1 MIRKWPLAPGQHA
14 GVTRIVTEQDI
25 PKRTAYLVFATV
37 LAGVPVTATTVPG
50 DAAPAV
56 AKCLGA
62 PNHQPSE
69 GRHWY
74 YRVDRTS
81 NRRCW
86 YVGPPGAKV
95 RLGKS
100 KPKRHRVLV
109 TKLAAE
115 PAPASRRVGQPIRPI
130 RNAVLIDDPAVV
142 QGAGRL
148 TGQPEVQNVIIS
160 AGHSDTARVDS
171 GNASATASTE
181 SAHHKA
187 SLAARWPNEW
197 TLKGWEQKSVDALA
211 PESTDVVGSQPMLA
225 LVAGTIVTAAIIASM
240 MLKYSVRR
248 QREFS
253 RAYAADTSWSRD
265 DSILP
270 ILARLKAA
278 EVSGTAEPSNFYQS
292 IAAGVPAAGPQR
304 EDVPSPKHGNID
316 LQYSPDLPQAT
327 DEIDL
332 LLREIE
338 VLARRP
344 AA

>member
-1 MIRKWPLAPGQHA
+1 M
-14 GVTRIVTEQDI
+14 
-25 PKRTAYLVFATV
+25 
-37 LAGVPVTATTVPG
+37 VPG

-56 AKCLGA
+56 ANWRLGA
-62 PNHQPSE
+62 PNHQPSEGSE

-81 NRRCW
+81 NRKCW

-265 DSILP
+265 DLILP

-278 EVSGTAEPSNFYQS
+278 EVSATAEPSNFYQS
-292 IAAGVPAAGPQR
+292 IAAEVPR
-304 EDVPSPKHGNID
+304 RVPKERTSHHPSTATSTFNIRRICPRPPMK
-316 LQYSPDLPQAT
+316 S
-327 DEIDL
+327 ICCCGKSRC
-332 LLREIE
+332 LRDA
-338 VLARRP
+338 LRP
-344 AA
+344 ERD